1 MREDEERLEDFSKVV
16 SVVRFFMEENMRAY
30 SGSERVWKKMMYLG
44 VIVFLLGVHM
54 LANVWAQSGQIP
66 HLTTRPLAHAKVY
79 LMAGDY
85 RRAVET
91 CQENIDRNPSV
102 EAYVYLA
109 YVYQAIDGYLG
120 SLAKQEDY
128 VKVEQLALNLTA
140 RDNLDL
146 IDPPNVMPRMAQEII
161 HEGIRQQFDVTAAM
175 ANRLSRTR
183 TDELWTQQT
192 RWRELNSDSW
202 WTGIPDE
209 WQW

>member
-1 MREDEERLEDFSKVV
+1 MSTS
-16 SVVRFFMEENMRAY
+16 SV
-30 SGSERVWKKMMYLG
+30 SERIREMVMCLG
-44 VIVFLLGVHM
+44 MGVFLLVTLTLSNG
-54 LANVWAQSGQIP
+54 WAQSNQIP
-66 HLTTRPLAHAKVY
+66 TLPMKPLVHAKVY
-79 LMAGDY
+79 LLAGDF
-85 RRAVET
+85 RRAVEA
-91 CQENIDRNPSV
+91 CQENIDRHPSV

-140 RDNLDL
+140 RDILDL
-146 IDPPNVMPRMAQEII
+146 IDPPNVLPRMAQELI

-175 ANRLSRTR
+175 ANRLSRKR
-183 TDELWTQQT
+183 TDELWAQQT
-192 RWRELNSDSW
+192 HWRELNPDSW

>member
-1 MREDEERLEDFSKVV
+1 MRV
-16 SVVRFFMEENMRAY
+16 SSA
-30 SGSERVWKKMMYLG
+30 SERAWEMMVCFG
-44 VIVFLLGVHM
+44 VGVFFLVTLPLSNG
-54 LANVWAQSGQIP
+54 WAQSDQIP
-66 HLTTRPLAHAKVY
+66 ILTNKPLAHAKVY

-85 RRAVET
+85 RRVVEA

-128 VKVEQLALNLTA
+128 VKVEQLALNLTT
-140 RDNLDL
+140 RHLLDL
-146 IDPPNVMPRMAQEII
+146 IDPPNVMPRMAQELI
-161 HEGIRQQFDVTAAM
+161 HEGLRQQFDLTAAM

-183 TDELWTQQT
+183 TDELWSQQT
-192 RWRELNSDSW
+192 RWRELKPDSW
-202 WTGIPDE
+202 WTGTPDE

>member
-1 MREDEERLEDFSKVV
+1 MRVSSVSK
-16 SVVRFFMEENMRAY
+16 
-30 SGSERVWKKMMYLG
+30 RVWEIMMCLG
-44 VIVFLLGVHM
+44 VGVILLGTLILSNGWAQSDEILILPSKP
-54 LANVWAQSGQIP
+54 LANV
-66 HLTTRPLAHAKVY
+66 KVY

-85 RRAVET
+85 RRAVGA

-128 VKVEQLALNLTA
+128 GKIEQLALNLTT
-140 RDNLDL
+140 REVLDL
-146 IDPPNVMPRMAQEII
+146 LDPPNVMPRMAQEII
-161 HEGIRQQFDVTAAM
+161 HEGIRQQFDVTATM

-183 TDELWTQQT
+183 TDELWAQQT
-192 RWRELNSDSW
+192 RWREVKPDSW